1 MGRFRNALADR
12 EALETQALEQN
23 RILSVGA
30 AGSAYIRGHVDTG
43 ERAAGNPIW
52 VLEVDVTPADGE
64 PYLVR
69 HREIV
74 SAAAIGAY
82 REGSSIPCRIDRTD
96 PRRIAFGDRPF
107 M

>member
-1 MGRFRNALADR
+1 MGPFGDALADR
-12 EALETQALEQN
+12 QALEAQALEQN
-23 RILSVGA
+23 RILSAGA
-30 AGSAYIRGHVDTG
+30 PATAFIRGHADTG

-52 VLEVDVTPADGE
+52 ILEVDVSPADGE
-64 PYLVR
+64 PYRVR

-82 REGSSIPCRIDRTD
+82 RDRSSIPCRIDRAD
-96 PRRIAFGDRPF
+96 PGRIAFGDRPS

>member
-1 MGRFRNALADR
+1 MGPFG
-12 EALETQALEQN
+12 EALVDRQALESQALEQN

-30 AGSAYIRGHVDTG
+30 AATAYIRGHADTG

-64 PYLVR
+64 PYRVR

-74 SAAAIGAY
+74 SAAAMGAY
-82 REGSSIPCRIDRTD
+82 YAGSSIPCRIDRAD
-96 PRRIAFGDRPF
+96 PGRIAFGDRPF